1 MAYRAQA
8 NDDAEPIVQIREL
21 KRDSVKFVLKNV
33 DLAYA
38 SWFTRCER
46 IDHPISPALPIPSGE
61 S

>member
-1 MAYRAQA
+1 MAYRVQA

-33 DLAYA
+33 DLAYGGRF
-38 SWFTRCER
+38 SQCER
-46 IDHPISPALPIPSGE
+46 IDYPTFLALPIPSGE